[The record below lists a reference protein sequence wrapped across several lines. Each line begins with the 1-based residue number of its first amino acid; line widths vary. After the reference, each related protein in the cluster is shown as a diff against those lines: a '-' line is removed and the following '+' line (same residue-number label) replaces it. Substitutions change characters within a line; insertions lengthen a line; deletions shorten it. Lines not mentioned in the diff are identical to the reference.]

1 MSPTLQVDIVL
12 VQHLLSF
19 WDSQGID
26 ITPVWSLLSM
36 TPAEPMP
43 PWVDADKLK
52 LAHQYIASQSS
63 DRLLPARTGRYLAQ
77 RDLPLSRLLKYSENL
92 SQGLVSALRFMHL
105 SVGTIHFVVSPG
117 EHKVVVR
124 AEPQSSL
131 QLLPQQLLQGLLT
144 LSEAC
149 YQVLGRC
156 YTDQDLT
163 LRVPLEP
170 DVITELNAFSVPAVT
185 AGEHY
190 TLDISAAAWQRLNPG
205 QQPILYASLLR
216 DFERNADKFQE
227 QVRLYNEL
235 QRILQGCLL
244 KRQVSQED
252 VAAQLGIS
260 VRNLQRRLKAL
271 GTTYQA
277 LLDESRQ
284 ALSMRLI
291 RDESI
296 PLYEIAFMVGYAEP
310 SAFYKA
316 FKRWT
321 DATPGDYR
329 QALSAETNEA

>member
-1 MSPTLQVDIVL
+1 MSPTVQVDIVL

-36 TPAEPMP
+36 TPAQPMP

-52 LAHQYIASQSS
+52 LAHQYVAAQRS

-92 SQGLVSALRFMHL
+92 SQGLPAALRFMHL
-105 SVGTIHFVVSPG
+105 SVGSIHFVISAG

-124 AEPQSSL
+124 AEPHAGL
-131 QLLPQQLLQGLLT
+131 QLLPQQLLQAVVT
-144 LSEAC
+144 LAEAC
-149 YQVLGRC
+149 HQVLGSG
-156 YTDQDLT
+156 YADHDLT
-163 LRVPLEP
+163 VSAPLESAHIAELNDFLIP
-170 DVITELNAFSVPAVT
+170 DVR
-185 AGEHY
+185 AGDHY
-190 TLDISAAAWQRLNPG
+190 TLEISAAAWQRLNPR
-205 QQPILYASLLR
+205 QQPILYVSLLR
-216 DFERNADKFQE
+216 DFDRNADKFQE
-227 QVRLYNEL
+227 QLRLYSEL
-235 QRILQGCLL
+235 RRILQGCLL
-244 KRQVSQED
+244 KRQVSQEE
-252 VAAQLGIS
+252 VAAQLSIS

-284 ALSMRLI
+284 AIAMRLI
-291 RDESI
+291 RDESL

-329 QALSAETNEA
+329 QALITETNEA

>member
-1 MSPTLQVDIVL
+1 MSPTVQVDIVL

-26 ITPVWSLLSM
+26 ITPVWSLLGM
-36 TPAEPMP
+36 APAQPMP
-43 PWVDADKLK
+43 PWVNAEKLK
-52 LAHQYIASQSS
+52 LVHQYIASQSS

-77 RDLPLSRLLKYSENL
+77 RDLPLGRLLKYSENL
-92 SQGLVSALRFMHL
+92 SQGLPAALRFMNSSL
-105 SVGTIHFVVSPG
+105 GSIHFVIRAA

-124 AEPQSSL
+124 AEPHPGMP
-131 QLLPQQLLQGLLT
+131 LLPDQLLQALVALT
-144 LSEAC
+144 EVC
-149 YQVLGRC
+149 CGVLGGSAGH
-156 YTDQDLT
+156 DLT
-163 LRVPLEP
+163 VCAPLESP
-170 DVITELNAFSVPAVT
+170 LIDDLNDFLTPLVMP
-185 AGEHY
+185 GEHY
-190 TLDISAAAWQRLNPG
+190 ALDISAAAWQRLNPR
-205 QQPILYASLLR
+205 QQPVMYVSLLR
-216 DFERNADKFQE
+216 DFDRHAEKLDE
-227 QVRLYNEL
+227 QLRLYSEL

-244 KRQVSQED
+244 KRRISQED
-252 VAAQLGIS
+252 VAAQLNIS

-284 ALSMRLI
+284 DIAMRLI
-291 RDESI
+291 RDESL

-329 QALSAETNEA
+329 QALSAETN

>member
-1 MSPTLQVDIVL
+1 MSPTVQVDIVL

-26 ITPVWSLLSM
+26 ITPVWSLLGM

-52 LAHQYIASQSS
+52 LAHNYIASQSC

-77 RDLPLSRLLKYSENL
+77 CDLPLSRLLKYSENL
-92 SQGLVSALRFMHL
+92 SQGLVAALRFIHL
-105 SVGTIHFVVSPG
+105 SAGNIHFAVSPG
-117 EHKVVVR
+117 EHKVIIR
-124 AEPQSSL
+124 AESQAGL

-149 YQVLGRC
+149 YQVLGRR
-156 YTDQDLT
+156 YRDQDLQ
-163 LRVPLEP
+163 LQVPL
-170 DVITELNAFSVPAVT
+170 DSDFVAQLNDFCVPEVV
-185 AGEHY
+185 AGDSYALE
-190 TLDISAAAWQRLNPG
+190 ISASAWQQITPE

-216 DFERNADKFQE
+216 DFERNADKLRE
-227 QVRLYNEL
+227 QVMLYSEL

-252 VAAQLGIS
+252 VAAQLSIS

-284 ALSMRLI
+284 ALAMHLI

-329 QALSAETNEA
+329 QTLGAETGNV